1 MADPLSLDDLFDGAL
16 VDETDVAALLGTDR
30 DRNDPDPEGE
40 ATTIWTFADPPY
52 GRDIALLLDRPYSQD
67 AIRADIE
74 GALEEVGLD
83 GTVTVDGQTGEVLV
97 IKSLLILT
105 GQTIT
110 PE

>member
-1 MADPLSLDDLFDGAL
+1 MSEPLSLDDFFDGEL

-30 DRNDPDPEGE
+30 DRNDPEGDT
-40 ATTIWTFADPPY
+40 TTIWTFTDPPY

-74 GALEEVGLD
+74 GALEQVGID